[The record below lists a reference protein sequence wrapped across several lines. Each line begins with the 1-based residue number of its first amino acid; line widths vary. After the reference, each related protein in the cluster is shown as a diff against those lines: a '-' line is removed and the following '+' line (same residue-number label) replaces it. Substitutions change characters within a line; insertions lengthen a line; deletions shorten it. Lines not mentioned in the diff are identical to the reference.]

1 MQILGQ
7 TPVYLIDCT
16 GADKSHVLVGL
27 IPTDSLTTLY
37 RLCEKEFDWMCGF
50 EDSGFTPNGATVFL
64 DPSWGALE
72 CSYIAIKVRDFVDR
86 LNDGWSRPCYLFQ
99 AKR

>member
-16 GADKSHVLVGL
+16 GSDKSHVLVGL
-27 IPTDSLTTLY
+27 IPTASIPSFY
-37 RLCEKEFDWMCGF
+37 RMCEREFDWMCGF
-50 EDSGFTPNGATVFL
+50 EDSGFTPNGCTIHL
-64 DPSWGALE
+64 DASWGLLE
-72 CSYIAIKVRDFVDR
+72 NAWQAIKVRDFVGR
-86 LNDGWSRPCYLFQ
+86 LNDGWNRPCYLFQ